1 MTKKFFLTIAALYAL
16 LNLTNPCTGQ
26 NINLG
31 FKGGVGFSSLYQ
43 SRGWEV
49 SSMPDSR
56 LLINATGGITF
67 NFQINEKWSIHS
79 EILYQDK
86 GRKSVS
92 LSDSEW
98 VKGMYRKNVQDI
110 NLIHNYYLDFPQTL
124 RYQIPLSAK
133 SHCIFYIEAGPYFAI
148 YLSTRGIQKTKYDG
162 TELKDISYD
171 DLAQGGST
179 SDFGYHRFNWGLKV
193 GAGLLLNLK
202 KGIFDLNIADE
213 QMLESFPY
221 DKIDNI
227 KSLYN
232 VLSITV
238 GYSLPI
244 ARIGKRH

>member
-162 TELKDISYD
+162 KELTDTWYEDYAVI
-171 DLAQGGST
+171 GT
-179 SDFGYHRFNWGLKV
+179 SGFGWRRFNWGLKV
-193 GAGLLLNLK
+193 GTGLLLNLK
-202 KGIFDLNIADE
+202 KGTFDFNIADE
-213 QMLESFPY
+213 QMLESFTVGQ
-221 DKIDNI
+221 IDDI

-232 VLSITV
+232 VLSISV

>member
-1 MTKKFFLTIAALYAL
+1 MTKKFFLTITALNVL
-16 LNLTNPCTGQ
+16 LYLTNPCTGQ

-31 FKGGVGFSSLYQ
+31 IKGGVGLYALYQ
-43 SRGWEV
+43 ARGWKV

-86 GRKSVS
+86 GQKDVS

-98 VKGMYRKNVQDI
+98 VRGMYRKNVQDI
-110 NLIHNYYLDFPQTL
+110 HRMHNYFLDFPQTL
-124 RYQIPLSAK
+124 RYQIPLSGK
-133 SHCIFYIEAGPYFAI
+133 SQSIFYIEAGPYFAC
-148 YLSTRGIQKTKYDG
+148 YLSSRFFQKTKYDG
-162 TELKDISYD
+162 NELTDISYD
-171 DLAQGGST
+171 DLAQGGWS
-179 SDFGYHRFNWGLKV
+179 SDFGFNRFNWGLKV
-193 GAGLLLNLK
+193 GTGILLKVK
-202 KGIFDLNIADE
+202 KGTFDFNIADE

-221 DKIDNI
+221 DKYYNI

-244 ARIGKRH
+244 ARIGKR

>member
-31 FKGGVGFSSLYQ
+31 LKGGVSSSDLFLYKA
-43 SRGWEV
+43 GKV
-49 SSMPDSR
+49 STIADSR
-56 LLINATGGITF
+56 LLLNATGGITF

-86 GRKSVS
+86 GQKSVS

-162 TELKDISYD
+162 
-171 DLAQGGST
+171 
-179 SDFGYHRFNWGLKV
+179 
-193 GAGLLLNLK
+193 
-202 KGIFDLNIADE
+202 
-213 QMLESFPY
+213 
-221 DKIDNI
+221 
-227 KSLYN
+227 
-232 VLSITV
+232 
-238 GYSLPI
+238 
-244 ARIGKRH
+244 

>member
-1 MTKKFFLTIAALYAL
+1 MTKKFFLTITALNVL
-16 LNLTNPCTGQ
+16 LYLANPCTGQ

-31 FKGGVGFSSLYQ
+31 LKGGVGLSALYQ
-43 SRGWEV
+43 ARGWKV

-86 GRKSVS
+86 GRKDVS

-98 VKGMYRKNVQDI
+98 VRGMYRKNVQDMHAM
-110 NLIHNYYLDFPQTL
+110 HNYYLDFPQTL

-133 SHCIFYIEAGPYFAI
+133 SQSIFYVEAGPYFAI
-148 YLSTRGIQKTKYDG
+148 YLSTREIQKTKYDG
-162 TELKDISYD
+162 IELTDITYED
-171 DLAQGGST
+171 VAQLVT
-179 SDFGYHRFNWGLKV
+179 SDFGFNRFNWGLKV
-193 GAGLLLNLK
+193 GTGLLLNLK
-202 KGIFDLNIADE
+202 KGTFDFNVADE

-221 DKIDNI
+221 DKGYNI

-244 ARIGKRH
+244 ARIGKRQ